1 MTILEIKQY
10 LKDHKMTYKDLAE
23 KCNVP
28 ESTLKNLFSGAT
40 KHPRIDTMQA
50 IERALNIADDAPQTP
65 QQPVSTPTPS
75 DEYTDAEKR
84 VIEAYRTLVPGMQE
98 YILEMIEKLA
108 DVDTGENKGKKV
120 NRA

>member
-1 MTILEIKQY
+1 MNVEEMNKIRKLQGLSIDELSKKAGLPKSTV
-10 LKDHKMTYKDLAE
+10 E
-23 KCNVP
+23 KV
-28 ESTLKNLFSGAT
+28 LFGVV

-50 IERALNIADDAPQTP
+50 IERALNIADDSPQTP
-65 QQPVSTPTPS
+65 QQPVSPLTPS
-75 DEYTDAEKR
+75 DEYTDEEKR

>member
-1 MTILEIKQY
+1 MNIEEMNKIRKLQGLSIDELSKKAGLPKSTV
-10 LKDHKMTYKDLAE
+10 E
-23 KCNVP
+23 KV
-28 ESTLKNLFSGAT
+28 LFGVV

-65 QQPVSTPTPS
+65 QQPVSPPTPS
-75 DEYTDAEKR
+75 DEYTAAEKR

>member
-1 MTILEIKQY
+1 MDIQKWKIAKKEKGLSY
-10 LKDHKMTYKDLAE
+10 DDLA
-23 KCNVP
+23 KITGYSR
-28 ESTLKNLFSGAT
+28 STITNIFCGYIEF
-40 KHPRIDTMQA
+40 PRYETIQA
-50 IERALNIADDAPQTP
+50 IERALDIAEDEPQTP
-65 QQPVSTPTPS
+65 QQPVSPPTPS
-75 DEYTDAEKR
+75 DEYTAAEKR